1 MATAES
7 GAGGGFEEFC
17 REEFNPAEVFSK
29 PEALKGYR
37 VLSCT
42 QYILGPSCASY
53 LGELGAE
60 VIKIE
65 QPRTGEPMR
74 HTTPWNEPLLYPLSR
89 WVPERGTGLG
99 FFGANFNEYFV
110 GLDFHRP
117 DAKDLMPKPA
127 AKSAVAVHDD
137 RPSAAAPWAAGFAA
151 LTEVNP

>member
-1 MATAES
+1 MTMPES
-7 GAGGGFEEFC
+7 VGGDGFEEYC
-17 REEFNPAEVFSK
+17 RDQFNPAEAFSK

-65 QPRTGEPMR
+65 QPRSGEPMR
-74 HTTPWNEPLLYPLSR
+74 HTTPWNEPSLYPLSR
-89 WVPERGTGLG
+89 WLPERGTGLG

-117 DAKDLMPKPA
+117 EARELMFKLA
-127 AKSAVAVHDD
+127 AKAEDRKSTRLNSSHQLTSYAV
-137 RPSAAAPWAAGFAA
+137 FC
-151 LTEVNP
+151 LK